1 MGEVGEVLRKQVVI
15 GGKGTT
21 QGAAMS
27 DVKLSQKSMTALFR
41 GTFEPRVK
49 QEGEAPALTFS
60 HLKDGQVYKTDWAT
74 PVRPG
79 AMDHLGVQSKGDSV

>member
-1 MGEVGEVLRKQVVI
+1 M
-15 GGKGTT
+15 T
-21 QGAAMS
+21 

-60 HLKDGQVYKTDWAT
+60 HLKDGQTYKSDWAT
-74 PVRPG
+74 PTRPG
-79 AMDHLGVQSKGDSV
+79 AMAHLSVQSRGEST